1 MIINGQLNEKQ
12 FKEMQ
17 EALKG
22 LELPPKKKQRFL
34 WRMAKYGVIAAA
46 KRNVK
51 NQQSPDG
58 TAWPARQSKYKKK
71 MLRNM
76 PKLLH
81 IKELPEKEAVKIYLQ
96 GGKYRNGKK
105 SIPAGVVGYSQQ
117 NGMTARIQ
125 RKQAEK
131 DNKTKSTDL
140 TKKATI
146 KQAKKL
152 RELGYQIKQ
161 GKRLKKPTVKYI
173 TENMLY
179 IYAGKKIKQLSGK
192 VPKTSWTIEVPARVF
207 LGMSDSDFQ
216 KALARQ
222 LQAIG
227 YGDS

>member
-17 EALKG
+17 DALKG

-125 RKQAEK
+125 RKQVEK

-161 GKRLKKPTVKYI
+161 GKRLKKPTIKYI

-192 VPKTSWTIEVPARVF
+192 VPKTSWTIEVPSRVF